1 MSVVAAVLAAGS
13 SQRLGAP
20 KQLLQLCGGQTLV
33 HHAAA
38 EALASG
44 VARVAVVVGAHAG
57 DVSRAVTDLDVDL
70 VENLDFAEGMAS
82 SIRAAV
88 AWARHKEARALL
100 LLLCDQPRLS
110 RAHLSRLLVCSDGD
124 QLVAS
129 YYAEKPA
136 VPALFPARC
145 FEALFALRGD
155 RGASTLLRSASE
167 LSLVDWPDGELDVDT
182 RDDVELAALAP
193 EARDQRDRGDPLDS
207 AVNRIGELLPE
218 DVGVELL
225 VTNVRAR

>member
-1 MSVVAAVLAAGS
+1 VSVVAAVLAAGS

-20 KQLLQLCGGQTLV
+20 KQLLTLCGGQTLV

-44 VARVAVVVGAHAG
+44 VERVAVVVGAHAA
-57 DVSRAVTDLDVDL
+57 DVSRAVRDLDVEL
-70 VENLDFAEGMAS
+70 VENLDFAEGVAS

-88 AWARHKEARALL
+88 AWARHSKAQALL
-100 LLLCDQPRLS
+100 IVLCDQPRLS
-110 RAHLSRLLVCSDGD
+110 RAHLSRLLACSDGE

-167 LSLVDWPDGELDVDT
+167 LSLVEWPDGELDVDT
-182 RDDVELAALAP
+182 PDDAELASL
-193 EARDQRDRGDPLDS
+193 ETRHQHDRGDPLDS

-225 VTNVRAR
+225 VANVRPR